1 MKERTPMRT
10 KESEI
15 ESQSAHL
22 NALFRERRRL
32 TEAVS
37 DADSDV
43 GHQQE
48 TINALA
54 SRLTDAASEGIEKE
68 IATERQKLKRL
79 VEIRTQARL
88 ALRSFEERNP
98 SEAGLRQRE
107 QDLQRDRLEIEQG
120 QVVATVRSKLAALVS
135 LLMQLESTC
144 EELQADYRA
153 ALQRWPSNGSLG
165 VLRAGG
171 APGFLID
178 LPALTGS
185 GGDVFGVLE
194 KIGRW
199 DIELLPADHRARV
212 YVEKALQKKAEDA
225 AFQRSLPTVRGNNH
239 FR

>member
-1 MKERTPMRT
+1 MRT

-32 TEAVS
+32 TEAMG

-43 GHQQE
+43 GRQQE
-48 TINALA
+48 VINGLA
-54 SRLTDAASEGIEKE
+54 SRLTDAASDGIEKE

-79 VEIRTQARL
+79 VEIQTQARL

-98 SEAGLRQRE
+98 SEAELKQRE
-107 QDLQRDRLEIEQG
+107 QDLQRERLEIEQR
-120 QVVATVRSKLAALVS
+120 QAVAAARAKLAALVN
-135 LLMQLESTC
+135 LLLQAETAC
-144 EELQADYRA
+144 EELQSDYRA
-153 ALQRWPSNGSLG
+153 ALQRWPSNNGPLG
-165 VLRAGG
+165 VVRAGG
-171 APGFLID
+171 IPGFLVD
-178 LPALTGS
+178 LPALSES
-185 GGDVFGVLE
+185 GGAMFGALE

-199 DIELLPADHRARV
+199 NIELLPADHRARI

-225 AFQRSLPTVRGNNH
+225 AFQRSLPTVPGNNH